1 MKTKVTP
8 QLLAQSQ
15 QFSLR
20 FACQDCAYFEA
31 DSRTCSEGYPNH
43 EHLDARLV
51 EPEVLFCKLFE
62 LK

>member
-1 MKTKVTP
+1 MKTRVTP
-8 QLLAQSQ
+8 QFVAESR
-15 QFSLR
+15 QFALQ
-20 FACQDCAYFEA
+20 FTCEHCAYFEP
-31 DSRTCSEGYPNH
+31 STRTCSEGYPNH